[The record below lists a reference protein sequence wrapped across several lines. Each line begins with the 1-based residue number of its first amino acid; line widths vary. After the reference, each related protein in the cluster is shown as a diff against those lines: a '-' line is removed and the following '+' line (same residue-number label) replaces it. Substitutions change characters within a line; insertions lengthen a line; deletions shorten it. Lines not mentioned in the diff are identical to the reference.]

1 MTTIFNN
8 IMTEYFINNNGKY
21 ELQPDVNFPVAIPA
35 NHDILIKVA
44 GNGSILVDEDQWS
57 SHEKT
62 LLPSLITSIG
72 NNAKVKIRI
81 TQCANVTIDKRL
93 SLGSSINQDGSRS
106 QAALIDSVITGTI
119 GSNVTLEILI
129 VDSANVT
136 LNARDSMLI
145 INDADL
151 IKEIINI
158 DDGDNPLDNF
168 KLDVELINC
177 ANIHCPEHNNE
188 CGVVS
193 INDGQLIDEILDC
206 GEIKNKSN
214 INIKIKESA
223 NAHVN
228 SINIVKGEL
237 VDELIDCLSIADS
250 SVEIRISSSISTSA
264 NTISITE
271 GELLDETMDVKNHIR
286 NSKIDATITNSA
298 NAFYSASMAIKEGE
312 LIDEIIDTNEIK
324 NSKIEIKLTTSG
336 CASYIGNN
344 AGHTFT
350 LTNGELIDEIID
362 CFNNISDNPNISITV
377 ENSANLIT
385 QSSSTCVPVLN
396 ITNSQLLDELVDCP
410 NINNNSIT
418 VEILHS
424 GNIALVN
431 SILSSSNMNLI
442 ERIIDTENTTK

>member
-1 MTTIFNN
+1 M
-8 IMTEYFINNNGKY
+8 
-21 ELQPDVNFPVAIPA
+21 QPDVTFPVTIPA
-35 NHDILIKVA
+35 NQDILIKVA
-44 GNGSILVDEDQWS
+44 GNDTTLVDEERWS

-72 NNAKVKIRI
+72 NNARVKIEI
-81 TQCANVTIDKRL
+81 TQCSNVTINKRL
-93 SLGSSINQDGSRS
+93 SLGSSINQNGSKS

-119 GSNVTLEILI
+119 GRNVTLKILI
-129 VDSANVT
+129 VDSANII
-136 LNARDSMLI
+136 LNAQDSSLI

-177 ANIHCPEHNNE
+177 ANIHCPEDNKE
-188 CGVVS
+188 CGVIS

-214 INIKIKESA
+214 INIKIKDSA

-228 SINIVKGEL
+228 SINIVEGEL

-250 SVEIRISSSISTSA
+250 SVEIKISSSISTSA

-286 NSKIDATITNSA
+286 NSKSDATITNSA
-298 NAFYSASMAIKEGE
+298 NAFYSATMTITGGE
-312 LIDEIIDTNEIK
+312 LIDEIIDTNEIT

-362 CFNNISDNPNISITV
+362 CSNNISDNNPISITV

-385 QSSSTCVPVLN
+385 QNSSNHVLVLN

-418 VEILHS
+418 VEISSS
-424 GNIALVN
+424 GNIALAN
-431 SILSSSNMNLI
+431 SILNSSDMNLI